1 MTGQA
6 ELQRVRKE
14 LIQSKAALSDLQ
26 EELEEKNRLYLDAVK
41 VSANKGFLEICAKN
55 CYLNLILFRQGMST
69 KTDLTTLKIIS
80 IVFKTLFSKK

>member
-41 VSANKGFLEICAKN
+41 VSANKGFLEICAKTA
-55 CYLNLILFRQGMST
+55 I
-69 KTDLTTLKIIS
+69 
-80 IVFKTLFSKK
+80 